1 MAAQPF
7 FNYLP
12 AEPGMQSLYEGL
24 QGPQTAPRGYMPSEP
39 GMQGLMAPPRGP
51 TMDFSGSR
59 PMGGFTVGPPQA
71 PEADFSG
78 AAPMGGFSVPPAG
91 AEQMKKT
98 ARQVMQQRRKPSP
111 SALSPQEIAAIM
123 AIEGA
128 QMRSPTMMGITTE
141 QRAQGYQP
149 STSAPAWAQKLW
161 GNVNDPERG
170 LLFGYDE
177 AKATPDDWRL
187 AEGAVRRAQGR

>member
-1 MAAQPF
+1 MPGPF
-7 FNYLP
+7 QYLP
-12 AEPGMQSLYEGL
+12 GEPGMESLYQL
-24 QGPQTAPRGYMPSEP
+24 QQDRYRDRSPGYIPSEP
-39 GMQGLMAPPRGP
+39 GMQGLMAPPQAP
-51 TMDFSGSR
+51 TMDFSGAK
-59 PMGGFTVGPPQA
+59 PMGGFTVPLDG
-71 PEADFSG
+71 
-78 AAPMGGFSVPPAG
+78 MAG

-177 AKATPDDWRL
+177 AKGTPDDWRL